1 LLLLVNICNFGAY
14 KNVLPFLYFN
24 NMILNLSNFIHSL
37 LLENETVIIPGFGA
51 FLSTYKSA
59 EISGTEITPPSKEI
73 SFTQQIKN
81 NDGMLVEIIARK
93 AKISQIN
100 ALKRVEKARENMF
113 YELDKGETIILENI
127 GKLFYNEDND
137 IQFISFQQDNLLL
150 DSFGLETI
158 STEDLVEKT
167 SETEMTA
174 VLVEETGETI
184 VITDVQNEDLPE
196 PDKEIETEN
205 EKKKESFKF
214 PEFQPPPKHEEP
226 EVRRKIA
233 WYWFLLILIPI
244 FIGGYFVIKTNK
256 KSNKTEIQITQD
268 IYIEPHENQ
277 AEPIAQPDS
286 IQNDSPIV
294 TEIDPTM
301 NLLPESVLSSKTSK
315 YYLVNGGFE
324 LEENAEKYIVELKK
338 KGIEGFIF
346 GKTGKLFLVG
356 IESFDTEEEAIKSLN
371 EHFKADP
378 KQKLWI
384 YKNKRLK

>member
-1 LLLLVNICNFGAY
+1 
-14 KNVLPFLYFN
+14 
-24 NMILNLSNFIHSL
+24 MILNLSNFIHSL

-51 FLSTYKSA
+51 FLSTYKPA
-59 EISGTEITPPSKEI
+59 EISETEMSPPSKEI

-81 NDGMLVEIIARK
+81 NDGLLVEIIARK
-93 AKISQIN
+93 AKISQTN
-100 ALKRVEKARENMF
+100 ALKRIEKARENML
-113 YELDKGETIILENI
+113 YELDKGESVILENI
-127 GKLFYNEDND
+127 GKLFYNEANEL
-137 IQFISFQQDNLLL
+137 QFIPFKEDNLLL

-167 SETEMTA
+167 SETEMTT

-184 VITDVQNEDLPE
+184 VITDVKNEDLPG
-196 PDKEIETEN
+196 PDKEIEAEN

-214 PEFQPPPKHEEP
+214 PEFQPPPKLEEP
-226 EVRRKIA
+226 EERRKIA

-268 IYIEPHENQ
+268 IYIEPQENQ
-277 AEPIAQPDS
+277 EEPIAQPDS

-294 TEIDPTM
+294 TEIDSTL
-301 NLLPESVLSSKTSK
+301 NVLPESVLPSKTSK

-324 LEENAEKYIVELKK
+324 IEENAEKYILELKE
-338 KGIEGFIF
+338 KGIEGFIL

-356 IESFDTEEEAIKSLN
+356 IESFETEEEAIKSLN